1 MLPQSNQNASK
12 HGQVP
17 ATRSPQSI
25 APLPTWKMADKATLS
40 QALSRVCAL
49 QRQYGK
55 TQGELETLVEGF
67 AWALADYAPE
77 QVIAALGQHIRSSPN
92 IPTPSEIIAIID
104 PPKEPFK
111 PDWSYYNH
119 LLALTKE
126 QGPYAVTQYEADY
139 LAACERHSLGKMG
152 GEGAR

>member
-1 MLPQSNQNASK
+1 M
-12 HGQVP
+12 
-17 ATRSPQSI
+17 
-25 APLPTWKMADKATLS
+25 
-40 QALSRVCAL
+40 